1 MRGGGRGCWGVDVE
15 GVGRGG
21 FGGRVAWEE
30 EEEKMEMLG
39 KEEERGWG
47 GRRGMGFSV
56 VYWQWFSV

>member
-1 MRGGGRGCWGVDVE
+1 MDVE
-15 GVGRGG
+15 GVGGGG

-30 EEEKMEMLG
+30 VEETMEMLG

-47 GRRGMGFSV
+47 GRRGMEFSV